1 MGGDVHDSS
10 ATTCCTT
17 YMLNRDHVV
26 KVYIDGKSGIG
37 RIILDIMTDGK
48 VTIKSEPSAYI
59 R

>member
-1 MGGDVHDSS
+1 
-10 ATTCCTT
+10 
-17 YMLNRDHVV
+17 MLNRDHVV